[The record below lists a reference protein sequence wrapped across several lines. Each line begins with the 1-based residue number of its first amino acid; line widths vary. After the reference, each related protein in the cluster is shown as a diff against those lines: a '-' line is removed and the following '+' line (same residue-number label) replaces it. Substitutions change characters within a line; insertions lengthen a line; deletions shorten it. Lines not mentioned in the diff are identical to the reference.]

1 MRKLIKLIAGL
12 TLSGIAGCIVLA
24 EGVAVV
30 SSDAVVNARVAV
42 VRAPIDGQLALQPRA
57 IGERVRRGETL
68 GALTDSRA
76 DEARLLDLERVASAL
91 DTDIGRIQAQI
102 ASTSATK
109 SVLRDRTEAYRDGRL
124 RQLKARIDEQQ
135 ALLASA
141 KAQSVESTAALK
153 RAEELR
159 VNGVQSV
166 AMLDKAQAAHEV
178 NSLNIRAA
186 TARLDVLRTEL
197 EAASNGTFLGDSYND
212 TPYSSQR
219 AQELDL
225 RLTELSAD
233 LQERTLRLAKTR
245 EQIATERQRVAKLR
259 DAFLASP
266 VDGLVWEAPL
276 GNDEYAR
283 KGQDLLR
290 LLDCST
296 VIVTASV
303 SEGDYNRLKVGDP
316 AQFRLSG
323 TNRVFVGQVL
333 RLAGS
338 GAATVYNN
346 LAIAPGPDH
355 LKRFD
360 VALAV
365 PDLLKDPEAGCSVGR
380 TGKVVFSG
388 TPRDLLRSLGSWL
401 GLS

>member
-1 MRKLIKLIAGL
+1 MRKLVKLFAGL
-12 TLSGIAGCIVLA
+12 ILSGLAGSVILS
-24 EGVAVV
+24 EGMAVV

-42 VRAPIDGQLALQPRA
+42 VRAPIDGLLTLQPRA
-57 IGERVRRGETL
+57 IGERVQNGQAL
-68 GALTDSRA
+68 GALTDARA
-76 DEARLLDLERVASAL
+76 DEARLLDLDRAASAL
-91 DTDIGRIQAQI
+91 ETDIGRLQAQI
-102 ASTSATK
+102 GSITTNKDA
-109 SVLRDRTEAYRDGRL
+109 LRIRAEAYREGRI
-124 RQLKARIDEQQ
+124 RQLRSRIDEQQ

-141 KAQSVESTAALK
+141 KAQTVESNAALQ
-153 RAEELR
+153 RTGELQSR
-159 VNGVQSV
+159 GVQSV
-166 AMLDKAQAAHEV
+166 AVLDKAQTVHEV
-178 NSLNIRAA
+178 NALNIRAA
-186 TARLDVLRTEL
+186 SARMESLRTEL
-197 EAASNGTFLGDSYND
+197 EAATNGMFLGDSYND

-225 RLTELSAD
+225 RLSEFASD
-233 LQERTLRLAKTR
+233 LQERTLRLSKTR
-245 EQIATERQRVAKLR
+245 EQIAIERQRVSKLR
-259 DAFLASP
+259 DAFLISP
-266 VDGLVWEAPL
+266 VDGLVWEASL
-276 GNDEYAR
+276 GNSEYAR

-303 SEGDYNRLKVGDP
+303 SESDYNRLKVGDP
-316 AQFRLSG
+316 AHFRLSG
-323 TNRVFVGQVL
+323 TNRTFDGQIL

-360 VALAV
+360 VALVV
-365 PDLLKDPEAGCSVGR
+365 PDLLKDAEAACSVGR

-388 TPRDLLRSLGSWL
+388 TPREMLRSLGSWL